1 MCMCCVQT
9 SGSMGI
15 RMLTRMLERVCSWD
29 WLVYWHAQSKGC
41 TRSQGPF

>member
-1 MCMCCVQT
+1 MCMGCMQT

-15 RMLTRMLERVCSWD
+15 RMLERVCSWH
-29 WLVYWHAQSKGC
+29 WLVYWHAQSTGF